1 MLNNTTTKL
10 TQIIKDDSRVV
21 GQALRGIV
29 RGAVQGIYTPALMNT
44 GMRQFANEMARDDK
58 SEVEVT
64 AKNVAQVVSSMGVHM
79 PLIGYAI
86 NQGRGLEY
94 FGALAVTNVI
104 DYLVHAY
111 KRSKE

>member
-1 MLNNTTTKL
+1 MTKL
-10 TQIIKDDSRVV
+10 TQIIKEDFGVV

-44 GMRQFANEMARDDK
+44 VLRQFANEVERDDK
-58 SEVEVT
+58 SVVEIV
-64 AKNVAQVVSSMGVHM
+64 AKDTAQVVSACGIHV
-79 PLIGYAI
+79 PLAMYAI
-86 NQGRGLEY
+86 EQGRGLEF
-94 FGALAVTNVI
+94 FGALALTNVV